1 MGRTAGFTELELEKS
16 IQKMKNGKAPGID
29 GIAIKIDKE
38 SASRNEERITG
49 NNERMSKIWSNSE
62 SVENS

>member
-16 IQKMKNGKAPGID
+16 IQKMKNEKAPGID
-29 GIAIKIDKE
+29 GRAIKIDKE
-38 SASRNEERITG
+38 SAFRNEERITG